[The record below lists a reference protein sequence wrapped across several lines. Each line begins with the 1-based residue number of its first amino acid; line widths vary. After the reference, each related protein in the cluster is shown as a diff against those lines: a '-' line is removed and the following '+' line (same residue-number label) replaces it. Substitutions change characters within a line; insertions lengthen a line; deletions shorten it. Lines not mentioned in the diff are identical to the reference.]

1 MGLVTPFD
9 AAWAIIKAPIDVY
22 ANNRGRV
29 RTIEDDEMLFSGG
42 DVRDD
47 PRYFSTDLETALQYA
62 LFGSAARYMNPNNGQ
77 LMDSRGIEAPPMRRT
92 IPSISVIDP
101 SEYGED
107 EPGMLR
113 EDPFSP
119 GFGVML
125 EDYDDVGS
133 SRLSHDRVIE
143 LLQDFIN
150 EGQARTDPEVTSGAA
165 FTPDQ
170 REKHAREAL
179 QRLVAYRNNESLER
193 FNRNPPRHQ
202 ASDDVYRTSEYDD
215 FMESFDE
222 DASPIEMHGEWDDL
236 EEWQRQAAND
246 VGITEDDWW

>member
-1 MGLVTPFD
+1 MTAFESAWLVL
-9 AAWAIIKAPIDVY
+9 KAPIDVY
-22 ANNRGRV
+22 ANNKGRV

-47 PRYFSTDLETALQYA
+47 PRYFSTDLEAALNYA
-62 LFGSAARYMNPNNGQ
+62 LYGSAARYMDPANRR

-101 SEYGED
+101 REYGED
-107 EPGMLR
+107 EPGMLA

-125 EDYDDVGS
+125 EGYDDVGS

-150 EGQARTDPEVTSGAA
+150 EGQARRNPEVTSGGA

-170 REKHAREAL
+170 RERHAREAL
-179 QRLVAYRNNESLER
+179 QRLIAYRNNESLER
-193 FNRNPPRHQ
+193 FNPTPPRHQ
-202 ASDDVYRTSEYDD
+202 ATDDVYRTSEYDD
-215 FMESFDE
+215 FMESLSYE
-222 DASPIEMHGEWDDL
+222 DSPIEMHGEWEDL
-236 EEWQRQAAND
+236 EEWQRQAATEA
-246 VGITEDDWW
+246 GITEDDWW